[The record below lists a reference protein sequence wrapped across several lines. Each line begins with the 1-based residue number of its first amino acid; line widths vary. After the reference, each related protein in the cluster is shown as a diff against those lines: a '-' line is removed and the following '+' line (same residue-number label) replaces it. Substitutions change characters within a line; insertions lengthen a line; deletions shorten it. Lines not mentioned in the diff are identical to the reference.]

1 MTIERLWNSIPTSKE
16 KAVSYFDLQLM
27 WEMNLREVRR
37 TLQKL
42 STGDN
47 GDDYV
52 LIRSGSVNGFY
63 KTDDKEIIARY
74 RKEVLA
80 KGRSLFAPVTKCN
93 RILKETT
100 QLEVWNNLKAVRI
113 AKNMKQ
119 TDVCKELS
127 GIDVALLSRYE
138 NGVCIPTP
146 SQVKA
151 IAEVYGVPPSDLYRY
166 STEYDACE
174 SAEFDL

>member
-1 MTIERLWNSIPTSKE
+1 MNIEKLWNSIPTTKE
-16 KAVSYFDLQLM
+16 KAVSYFDLQIM

-52 LIRSGSVNGFY
+52 LIRSGTVNGFY
-63 KTDDKEIIARY
+63 KTDDKVIIERY

-80 KGRSLFAPVTKCN
+80 KGRSLFAPVKKCN
-93 RILKETT
+93 RILRDTP
-100 QLEVWNNLKAVRI
+100 QLEVWNNLKAVRL

-119 TDVCKELS
+119 TDVCKEIP
-127 GIDVALLSRYE
+127 GIDVGLLSRYE
-138 NGVCIPTP
+138 NGLCIPTP
-146 SQVKA
+146 SQVKDLSK
-151 IAEVYGVPPSDLYRY
+151 VYGVPPSELYRY
-166 STEYDACE
+166 NA
-174 SAEFDL
+174 